1 MHTLLHPKVPRLRAS
16 IDSSSYHGFI
26 YVNTCMCV
34 GRLSGV
40 ALKTRCMVVRVQ
52 AQDLVVQHFSC
63 GSWETYF
70 RLSSPGYGMAMG

>member
-1 MHTLLHPKVPRLRAS
+1 MHAPLHPEVPRWQAS
-16 IDSSSYHGFI
+16 IDSSCYHGFI
-26 YVNTCMCV
+26 YVNTCVCV

-40 ALKTRCMVVRVQ
+40 APKTRCLVVVVQ